1 MFLDECK
8 YFVIEKKMPEFTTD
22 NIKNFSD
29 DFNRE
34 DSDEEILMKKN
45 SDQENFTE
53 EN

>member
-8 YFVIEKKMPEFTTD
+8 YFAIEKKIPEFTTD
-22 NIKNFSD
+22 NIKHFSD